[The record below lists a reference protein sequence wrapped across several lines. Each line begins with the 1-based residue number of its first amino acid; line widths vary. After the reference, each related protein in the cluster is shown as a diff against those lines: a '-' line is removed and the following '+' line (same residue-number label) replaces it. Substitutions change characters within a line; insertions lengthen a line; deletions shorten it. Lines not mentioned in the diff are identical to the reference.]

1 MILFMLPIL
10 TVLIAPLV
18 ALSVGRHHPEPRYD
32 KVVLR
37 TILMSCAACW
47 AFTGVELRWLWALSS
62 AKHVHIAGGPDG
74 HFLGILVHAYLWI
87 LLGLPA
93 IPLIV
98 VSVIE
103 CVKRRRQEQTLLIP
117 FAMMAFC
124 AVAAVLTTIWF
135 EVFGR

>member
-1 MILFMLPIL
+1 MLLILPIL

-37 TILMSCAACW
+37 TILLFCAACW
-47 AFTGVELRWLWALSS
+47 AFSGVELRWWWDLTKSNS
-62 AKHVHIAGGPDG
+62 GRSGPDG
-74 HFLGILVHAYLWI
+74 GTGVFFLVYAYLWI
-87 LLGLPA
+87 VLGLPA
-93 IPLIV
+93 IPLTV

-103 CVKRRRQEQTLLIP
+103 FAKRRRQEQTLVIP
-117 FAMMAFC
+117 FAMMAVC
-124 AVAAVLTTIWF
+124 AVAAVLTTIWL